1 MKILSLDVSHPGFF
15 TTNPIRNVSNF
26 SKTTEMRTRRR
37 AVSSRGEVGGAPIST
52 LRLGGLF
59 ARLYGI
65 QGDHIILTAFSRH
78 FDSTVGI
85 L

>member
-15 TTNPIRNVSNF
+15 TTNPIRNVSIL
-26 SKTTEMRTRRR
+26 SKALETGTHHR
-37 AVSSRGEVGGAPIST
+37 AVSCRGKVGGAPLST